1 MPPVWEVALS
11 YTRQMLDPPAHFNV
25 DAHLLAAAIDA
36 LDDCAQA
43 CNADNAA
50 DLSACMRAAASRRAS
65 RRARHARTWPNAL
78 GPASGACGCR
88 CAAR

>member
-1 MPPVWEVALS
+1 MGGCLELHQA
-11 YTRQMLDPPAHFNV
+11 DAGHPPAHFNV

-50 DLSACMRAAASRRAS
+50 DLGAYMRAAASRRAS

-78 GPASGACGCR
+78 AT
-88 CAAR
+88 